1 VEKIN
6 QAFGQI
12 GRGKKLHFAYVKDA
26 TPGWKQGDV
35 DNDYWESGCMNYGG
49 DYIGK
54 PISYIYTVVEFDG
67 QNDLYDQQLSVEA
80 LEQQKP
86 HIIEADICS
95 WCYWARSL

>member
-1 VEKIN
+1 MT
-6 QAFGQI
+6 QAFGII
-12 GRGKKLHFAYVKDA
+12 GRGKKLHFAHVKDA
-26 TPGWKQGDV
+26 TVGWKQGHV
-35 DNDYWESGCMNYGG
+35 DSDQWESGCMNHGG

-54 PISYIYTVVEFDG
+54 SISYIYTVVEFDG

-86 HIIEADICS
+86 HITEADICY